1 VTFNA
6 IRISIF
12 ALVAAAS
19 SAMAAPALISNIH
32 GYTLVD
38 GQIQQFDSIAF
49 DGGKILATGTR
60 SSLSAQYPRATDID
74 GGGGTLLP
82 GLMDAHGHV
91 TALGEYATRVG
102 LFDTKNLQEAQ
113 ARIKA
118 FAGANPGR
126 AWIQGGGWN
135 QVTWKLGRFPTATDL
150 DAAISDRPVVLTR
163 VDGHAEWL
171 NTKAL
176 RAAGIDKNSKDPE
189 GGRIERNAEGN
200 PTGVLIDNAQSIIN
214 SIIPLPEPMCG
225 EPF

>member
-74 GGGGTLLP
+74 GGGSTLLP